1 MLGQIIRYKSKKDK
15 IYYMIIG
22 IEDNNYIL
30 YNSINKERIIINK
43 SDKELFIVD
52 DFDIKYLQS
61 LYLEYYDF
69 FNSNILFKDYNIKN
83 PTSAQSRFYIQNK
96 SKKSINNIMLV
107 QIDDNVFVPEK
118 KDLISINIGT
128 FVNISIMG
136 KILSYDKEIKK
147 YLIQTNIID
156 LPIKLCLSK
165 QYNIGDEININ
176 VKGNIMEYIDNYYLI
191 STTIYETPIKIMPE
205 YIISIFN

>member
-1 MLGQIIRYKSKKDK
+1 MLGQIIRYKSKIDK

-30 YNSINKERIIINK
+30 YNPINKKRIIINK

-69 FNSNILFKDYNIKN
+69 FNSNLLFKDYNIKN
-83 PTSAQSRFYIQNK
+83 PTSAQSRLYIQNK
-96 SKKSINNIMLV
+96 SNKSINNIMLV

-128 FVNISIMG
+128 FVNISITG

-165 QYNIGDEININ
+165 QYNIGDKININ

-205 YIISIFN
+205 NIISISK